1 MAVTKLLRIKEGKGS
16 RQNRPLLDALK
27 YICNPEKTKDLY
39 IGGNAGWSAESA
51 FHQMVENKK
60 VWRKPDGTQAF
71 HYILSFP
78 PTEYITSETAMK
90 VTEDFCRELLGDD
103 DFLYL
108 YTIHVDRQ
116 HLHAHIV
123 FDSVSRVDGR
133 KFHSPKGDWEK
144 RIQPITDRVCEKYGL
159 STLSY
164 EEERKGKDYGEWRN
178 QKMREKGVRSEK
190 PTWQDLIRDDI
201 DEAIAASSTYEE
213 FLSYLRTLHY
223 DVRDGKY
230 LSLHAEERQRAIR
243 TYRLGEGYGKEEIQ
257 NRILERRKQ
266 QEQEDQQNRE
276 NQSYQQGQEAEP
288 EYFVYGNLQ
297 EIRELLFIRVRRS
310 PGGRWKMSPYQRQ
323 FYLRYW
329 RICKMHS
336 PYRKRRY
343 IPRKEIVRL
352 EEFSENLRYLI
363 DRDIRT
369 QEQAEGSEKDLQGQM
384 RSDRRRL
391 NEIYRQLKEFPKD
404 ENLMKEKS
412 VYLTRLREE
421 RHELKMLESIRKQGL
436 EEEQREEGEPSL
448 DEKVRRQP
456 NQEKR
461 QTRM

>member
-1 MAVTKLLRIKEGKGS
+1 MAVTKLLRIKEGKGA
-16 RQNRPLLDALK
+16 RQNRSLLDALK
-27 YICNPEKTKDLY
+27 YICNPEKTKDFY

-51 FHQMVENKK
+51 FHHMVENKK

-78 PTEYITSETAMK
+78 PTEEITPETAMK
-90 VTEDFCRELLGDD
+90 VTEDFCRELLGED

-108 YTIHVDRQ
+108 YTIHVDRK

-123 FDSVSRVDGR
+123 FDSVSRTDGR

-178 QKMREKGVRSEK
+178 QKMREKGMRSPK

-213 FLSYLRTLHY
+213 FLSYMKSLHY
-223 DVRDGKY
+223 EVRDGKY

-243 TYRLGEGYGKEEIQ
+243 TYRLGKGYGKEEIQ
-257 NRILERRKQ
+257 DRIFERRRQ

-276 NQSYQQGQEAEP
+276 DQSYQQRTETQP
-288 EYFVYGNLQ
+288 DYFVYGNLQ
-297 EIRELLFIRVRRS
+297 GIRELLFIRVRRS

-329 RICKMHS
+329 RICKMHY

-369 QEQAEGSEKDLQGQM
+369 QEQAEGSEKDLQSQM
-384 RSDRRRL
+384 RADRRKL
-391 NEIYRQLKEFPKD
+391 NEIYRLLKQYPDD
-404 ENLMKEKS
+404 EKLLKEKS

-421 RHELKMLESIRKQGL
+421 RHELKMLEAIRAQGM
-436 EEEQREEGEPSL
+436 EEEQREEKARTP
-448 DEKVRRQP
+448 DEKVKSWTNQERRQV
-456 NQEKR
+456 R
-461 QTRM
+461 L

>member
-51 FHQMVENKK
+51 FHHMVENKK

-78 PTEYITSETAMK
+78 PTEYITPETAMK

-144 RIQPITDRVCEKYGL
+144 RIQPITDRVCKKYGL

-164 EEERKGKDYGEWRN
+164 DEERKGKDYGEWRN

-276 NQSYQQGQEAEP
+276 DQSYQQRTETQP

-329 RICKMHS
+329 RICKMHY

-369 QEQAEGSEKDLQGQM
+369 QEQAEGSEKNLQDQM
-384 RSDRRRL
+384 RADRRKL
-391 NEIYRQLKEFPKD
+391 NEIYRLLKQHPDD
-404 ENLMKEKS
+404 EKLLKEKS

-421 RHELKMLESIRKQGL
+421 RHELKMLESIQAQSL
-436 EEEQREEGEPSL
+436 EEEQREEWGRTP
-448 DEKVRRQP
+448 DEKVRRRT
-456 NQEKR
+456 NQER
-461 QTRM
+461 QQVRL

>member
-1 MAVTKLLRIKEGKGS
+1 MTVTKLLRIKERKSGDPSGGLKA
-16 RQNRPLLDALK
+16 ALR
-27 YICNPEKTKDLY
+27 YICNPDKAAL
-39 IGGNAGWSAESA
+39 IGGNAGTSPDHAYAVMKRNKDYWNKPGGSA
-51 FHQMVENKK
+51 
-60 VWRKPDGTQAF
+60 GF
-71 HYILSFP
+71 HYVISFP
-78 PTEYITSETAMK
+78 PDCKVDARTAGL
-90 VTEDFCRELLGDD
+90 VAEDFTQELLGGRYYFTYAVHTDKD
-103 DFLYL
+103 HM
-108 YTIHVDRQ
+108 HV
-116 HLHAHIV
+116 HIV
-123 FDSVSRVDGR
+123 FDSVAVDDGV
-133 KFHSPKGDWEK
+133 KYHSPKGDWEK
-144 RIQPITDRVCEKYGL
+144 RIQPITDRVCKKYGL

-164 EEERKGKDYGEWRN
+164 DEERKGKDYGEWRN

>member
-16 RQNRPLLDALK
+16 RQNRPLLDALR
-27 YICNPEKTKDLY
+27 YICNPEKTKDIY
-39 IGGNAGWSAESA
+39 IGGTAGWSAESA

-78 PTEYITSETAMK
+78 PTEEITPETAMK
-90 VTEDFCRELLGDD
+90 VTEDFCRELLGED

-108 YTIHVDRQ
+108 FTVHVDRE

-123 FDSVSRVDGR
+123 FDSVSRIDGR

-213 FLSYLRTLHY
+213 FLSYLRSLHY
-223 DVRDGKY
+223 EVRDGKY

-243 TYRLGEGYGKEEIQ
+243 TYRLGEGYGREEIQ
-257 NRILERRKQ
+257 NRILARNR
-266 QEQEDQQNRE
+266 EQEKPDRE
-276 NQSYQQGQEAEP
+276 AP
-288 EYFVYGNLQ
+288 PDFFVYGNLQ
-297 EIRELLFIRVRRS
+297 EIRELLFIRIHKA

-323 FYLRYW
+323 FYLRY
-329 RICKMHS
+329 
-336 PYRKRRY
+336 
-343 IPRKEIVRL
+343 
-352 EEFSENLRYLI
+352 LI
-363 DRDIRT
+363 DHDIRT
-369 QEQAEGSEKDLQGQM
+369 QEQTEEFEKNLQSQM
-384 RSDRRRL
+384 RSDRRKL
-391 NEIYRQLKEFPKD
+391 NEIYRLLKQYPDGEK
-404 ENLMKEKS
+404 LVKEKS
-412 VYLTRLREE
+412 MYLTRLREE

-436 EEEQREEGEPSL
+436 EEEQREERAPSL
-448 DEKVRRQP
+448 DGKKRRRPEHDRQ
-456 NQEKR
+456 
-461 QTRM
+461 QTRP

>member
-78 PTEYITSETAMK
+78 PTEYITPETAMK
-90 VTEDFCRELLGDD
+90 VTEDFCRELLGED

-123 FDSVSRVDGR
+123 FDSVSRTDGR
-133 KFHSPKGDWEK
+133 KFHSPKGDCEK
-144 RIQPITDRVCEKYGL
+144 RIQPITDRVCRKYGL

-178 QKMREKGVRSEK
+178 QKMREKGIRSEK

-213 FLSYLRTLHY
+213 FLSYMRSLHY
-223 DVRDGKY
+223 EVRDGKY

-276 NQSYQQGQEAEP
+276 DQSYQQSQEAEP

-310 PGGRWKMSPYQRQ
+310 PGGRWRMSPYQRQ
-323 FYLRYW
+323 LYLRYW
-329 RICKMHS
+329 RICKMHY

-369 QEQAEGSEKDLQGQM
+369 QEQAEESEKDLQDQM
-384 RSDRRRL
+384 RSDRRKL
-391 NEIYRQLKEFPKD
+391 NEIYRMLKEFPED
-404 ENLMKEKS
+404 EKLLQAKS
-412 VYLTRLREE
+412 VFLTKLRED
-421 RHELKMLESIRKQGL
+421 RHELKMLESIRMQGL
-436 EEEQREEGEPSL
+436 EEEQREEMGRTP
-448 DEKVRRQP
+448 DEKVKSRT
-456 NQEKR
+456 NQER
-461 QTRM
+461 QQVRL

>member
-27 YICNPEKTKDLY
+27 YICNPEKTKDIY
-39 IGGNAGWSAESA
+39 IGGTAGGSAESA
-51 FHQMVENKK
+51 FQQMVENKK

-78 PTEYITSETAMK
+78 PTEEITPETAMK
-90 VTEDFCRELLGDD
+90 VTEDFCRELLGED

-108 YTIHVDRQ
+108 FTVHVDRE

-123 FDSVSRVDGR
+123 FDSVSRIDGR

-213 FLSYLRTLHY
+213 FLSYLRSLHY
-223 DVRDGKY
+223 EVRDGKY

-243 TYRLGEGYGKEEIQ
+243 TYRLGDGYRREEIQ
-257 NRILERRKQ
+257 NRILAKDR
-266 QEQEDQQNRE
+266 EQEKPDRE
-276 NQSYQQGQEAEP
+276 AP
-288 EYFVYGNLQ
+288 PDFFVYGNLQ
-297 EIRELLFIRVRRS
+297 EIRELLFIRIHKA

-329 RICKMHS
+329 RVCRMHS

-352 EEFSENLRYLI
+352 EEFSENLRDLI
-363 DRDIRT
+363 DHDIRT
-369 QEQAEGSEKDLQGQM
+369 QEQTEEFEKNLQSQM
-384 RSDRRRL
+384 RSDRRKL
-391 NEIYRQLKEFPKD
+391 NEIYRLLKQYPDGEK
-404 ENLMKEKS
+404 LVKEKS
-412 VYLTRLREE
+412 MYLTRLREE

-436 EEEQREEGEPSL
+436 EEEQREERAPSL
-448 DEKVRRQP
+448 DGKKRRRPEHDRQ
-456 NQEKR
+456 
-461 QTRM
+461 QTRP

>member
-27 YICNPEKTKDLY
+27 YICNPEKTKDIN

-78 PTEYITSETAMK
+78 PTEEITPETAMK

-108 YTIHVDRQ
+108 YTVHVDRE

-123 FDSVSRVDGR
+123 FDSVSRIDGR

-144 RIQPITDRVCEKYGL
+144 RIQPITDRVCQKYGL

-178 QKMREKGVRSEK
+178 QKMREKGIRSEK

-213 FLSYLRTLHY
+213 FLSYLRSLHY
-223 DVRDGKY
+223 EVRDGKY
-230 LSLHAEERQRAIR
+230 LSLHAEDRQRAIR
-243 TYRLGEGYGKEEIQ
+243 TYRLGDGYGREEIQ
-257 NRILERRKQ
+257 SRILARDR
-266 QEQEDQQNRE
+266 EQEKPDRE
-276 NQSYQQGQEAEP
+276 AP
-288 EYFVYGNLQ
+288 PDFFVYGNLQ
-297 EIRELLFIRVRRS
+297 KIRELLFIRIRKA

-329 RICKMHS
+329 RVCRMHA
-336 PYRKRRY
+336 PYRKRKY
-343 IPRKEIVRL
+343 VPRKEIMRL

-363 DRDIRT
+363 AHDIRS
-369 QEQAEGSEKDLQGQM
+369 QEQAEESAVDLQSRM
-384 RSDRRRL
+384 KSDRRKL
-391 NEIYRQLKEFPKD
+391 NEIYRLLKQYPED
-404 ENLMKEKS
+404 EKLTEEKS

-421 RHELKMLESIRKQGL
+421 RHELKMLESIRAQGL
-436 EEEQREEGEPSL
+436 EEEQRDERKPSL
-448 DEKVRRQP
+448 DEKVKKRSNRERQ
-456 NQEKR
+456 
-461 QTRM
+461 QTRP

>member
-78 PTEYITSETAMK
+78 PTEYITPETAMK

-144 RIQPITDRVCEKYGL
+144 RIQPITDRVCKKYGL

-164 EEERKGKDYGEWRN
+164 DEERKGKDYGEWRN

-230 LSLHAEERQRAIR
+230 LSLHAEETLIASAKGMGRKRSRI
-243 TYRLGEGYGKEEIQ
+243 GSWKEENSR
-257 NRILERRKQ
+257 NRKISRTGRISHTSRDRKQ
-266 QEQEDQQNRE
+266 SRNI
-276 NQSYQQGQEAEP
+276 S
-288 EYFVYGNLQ
+288 FT
-297 EIRELLFIRVRRS
+297 EISRRS
-310 PGGRWKMSPYQRQ
+310 GNCFSSGSAGLPAADGRCLLTSGSSISDTGESARCIPLTGSGDTFRA
-323 FYLRYW
+323 
-329 RICKMHS
+329 
-336 PYRKRRY
+336 RR
-343 IPRKEIVRL
+343 
-352 EEFSENLRYLI
+352 S
-363 DRDIRT
+363 
-369 QEQAEGSEKDLQGQM
+369 
-384 RSDRRRL
+384 
-391 NEIYRQLKEFPKD
+391 
-404 ENLMKEKS
+404 
-412 VYLTRLREE
+412 
-421 RHELKMLESIRKQGL
+421 
-436 EEEQREEGEPSL
+436 
-448 DEKVRRQP
+448 
-456 NQEKR
+456 
-461 QTRM
+461 

>member
-78 PTEYITSETAMK
+78 PTEYITPETAMK

-144 RIQPITDRVCEKYGL
+144 RIQPITDRVCKKYGL

-164 EEERKGKDYGEWRN
+164 DEERKGKDYGEWRN

-266 QEQEDQQNRE
+266 QEQTGSRAGIFRLRKSPGDPGTAFHPGPQVSRRQMEDVSLPAAVLSPILE
-276 NQSYQQGQEAEP
+276 
-288 EYFVYGNLQ
+288 NLQ
-297 EIRELLFIRVRRS
+297 DAFPLPEAAIHSAQGDREAGRVFRES
-310 PGGRWKMSPYQRQ
+310 PLPDRPRYPDAGAGGR
-323 FYLRYW
+323 
-329 RICKMHS
+329 I
-336 PYRKRRY
+336 
-343 IPRKEIVRL
+343 
-352 EEFSENLRYLI
+352 
-363 DRDIRT
+363 
-369 QEQAEGSEKDLQGQM
+369 
-384 RSDRRRL
+384 
-391 NEIYRQLKEFPKD
+391 
-404 ENLMKEKS
+404 
-412 VYLTRLREE
+412 
-421 RHELKMLESIRKQGL
+421 
-436 EEEQREEGEPSL
+436 
-448 DEKVRRQP
+448 
-456 NQEKR
+456 
-461 QTRM
+461 